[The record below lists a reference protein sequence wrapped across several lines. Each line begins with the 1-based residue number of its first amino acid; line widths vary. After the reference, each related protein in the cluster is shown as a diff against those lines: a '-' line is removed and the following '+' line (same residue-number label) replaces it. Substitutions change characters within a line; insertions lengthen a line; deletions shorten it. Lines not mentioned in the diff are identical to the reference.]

1 MGLAI
6 QNNISSLGV
15 WRNADL
21 RLVLMLDSM
30 EKLSSGMRINFAH
43 DDPSGLVI
51 SVQMRARIASL
62 NQEIENISVAI
73 SKYQTAD
80 SALGQLRSILTEIRS
95 LAVGAANGAVN
106 DENMLETYQSEADN
120 LVQSYNRIISETSFG
135 KQKLLDGS
143 AGSVT
148 HVQSLQEID
157 FSTTA
162 GTEHSITA
170 LDKAASRLDQATA
183 DIGATQKYAL
193 ESQLVNLRVEAQN
206 LTAAESQIT
215 DADYILEYSNF
226 LRNQLLLRS
235 AMSLLA
241 HGSLNAR
248 TVLTLLFDR

>member
-1 MGLAI
+1 MGLSI
-6 QNNISSLGV
+6 KNNISSLGV
-15 WRNADL
+15 WRNTDL

-43 DDPSGLVI
+43 DDPAGLVI

-62 NQEIENISVAI
+62 NQEIENTSIAV
-73 SKYQTAD
+73 SKYQTAG
-80 SALGQLRSILTEIRS
+80 SAMGQLRSILTEIRS

-106 DENMLETYQSEADN
+106 DEGMLEAYQSEADN

-143 AGSVT
+143 AGSAT
-148 HVQSLQEID
+148 HVQSLDAID

-162 GTEHSITA
+162 GIQDSITA
-170 LDKAASRLDQATA
+170 LDTAASGLDQAIA
-183 DIGATQKYAL
+183 DSGSKQKYDL

-215 DADYILEYSNF
+215 DTDYILEYSHF

-241 HGSLNAR
+241 HSNIEAR
-248 TVLTLLFDR
+248 TVLNLLSDR